1 MPFYN
6 IENEYRVIF
15 LNGKSLLLYAKER
28 PYIVGNGKDT
38 LATLVIAKYKEQ
50 GLSYLNDLL
59 EKLELIVPKGE
70 KVVMSWK
77 HNLGNG
83 ANAIIIEDESLKA
96 KLAEF
101 VKLAADALDIKFAS
115 IDIVVSN
122 GTYYIMEVNSGIMI
136 ENFAAQ
142 QPNARYNY
150 YEITKDI
157 YRLAVTT
164 LLEQ

>member
-1 MPFYN
+1 
-6 IENEYRVIF
+6 
-15 LNGKSLLLYAKER
+15 
-28 PYIVGNGKDT
+28 
-38 LATLVIAKYKEQ
+38 
-50 GLSYLNDLL
+50 
-59 EKLELIVPKGE
+59 
-70 KVVMSWK
+70 MSWK